1 MRNSRGDYDG
11 GPSIPMFV
19 IDGDG
24 NATQAGVSDQDSNYW
39 NKERNHMNKSIW
51 GLTIAAALILIPSS
65 VTTQEPVYW
74 DIVDRIRSEGF
85 DNSEVMDN
93 AGYLADVIGPRF
105 TGSPNM
111 RQAQEW
117 ALARMREI
125 GLSEVEREPWG
136 DETVGW
142 EVQRVSVHMTA
153 PDYQMVIAYPF
164 ALTPGTQGPVVT
176 NAVIA
181 TIQSPEDLD
190 GYRGRLDGAI
200 VLATPLMPTSPRFVQ
215 DAFRHDEESL
225 GVFETEGID
234 LLINRHAR
242 GQPEQSTFRRQGIS
256 DAEVEAFYISEGVAV
271 VLTAS
276 IGSDGTVYAT
286 GHPTTRDDRTRSGVE
301 NALPTLA
308 VASEHYNRIHRI
320 LERGIPVTM
329 DVEVRVG
336 FDESDQRG
344 YNVIAEIPGTDLAD
358 EVVMIGAHM
367 DSWHTG
373 TGATDNASGVS
384 VVLEAMRILK
394 AISVQPRRTIR
405 VALWSQEEIGHS
417 GSRGYVR
424 NHFGGEDGG
433 LTTPDYNGFAAY
445 FNMDNG
451 TGQFRGVHI
460 QGQTQSTP
468 ILEAW
473 MRPFRDLGMET
484 ISQFS
489 NTGTDHLSFLRVGL
503 PGFQFIQD
511 RIDYRA
517 RSHHFNMDLYDR
529 ILPRDLMINS
539 VVMASFAYHAAMREG
554 TFPRPRRQG
563 VSF

>member
-1 MRNSRGDYDG
+1 M
-11 GPSIPMFV
+11 
-19 IDGDG
+19 
-24 NATQAGVSDQDSNYW
+24 TKLYW
-39 NKERNHMNKSIW
+39 N
-51 GLTIAAALILIPSS
+51 LTLVVALSLVPTPA
-65 VTTQEPVYW
+65 VAQEPVYW
-74 DIVDRIRSEGF
+74 DVIDRIRSEGF
-85 DNSEVMDN
+85 ENPQVMDN
-93 AGYLADVIGPRF
+93 AGYLADVIGPRL

-117 ALARMREI
+117 AMARMTEF
-125 GLSEVEREPWG
+125 GLSRVQKEPWG

-153 PDYQMVIAYPF
+153 PDYQMVIAYPL

-181 TIQSPEDLD
+181 TIRSPEDL
-190 GYRGRLDGAI
+190 GRYRGRLNGAI
-200 VLATPLMPTSPRFVQ
+200 VLATPPMPTSPRFVQ
-215 DAFRHDEESL
+215 DAFRHNEESL

-234 LLINRHAR
+234 LLIRRHAR
-242 GQPEQSTFRRQGIS
+242 GQPDQSTFRREGIS
-256 DAEVEAFYISEGVAV
+256 DAEVEEFYKSEGVAV

-286 GHPTTRDDRTRSGVE
+286 GHPITRNDRTRAGVE
-301 NALPTLA
+301 GVLPTLA
-308 VASEHYNRIHRI
+308 VATEHYNRIYRI
-320 LERGIPVTM
+320 LERGLTVTM

-336 FDESDQRG
+336 YDESDERG

-358 EVVMIGAHM
+358 EVVMIGAHL

-394 AISVQPRRTIR
+394 AIGVQPRRTIR
-405 VALWSQEEIGHS
+405 VALWSQEEMGHS

-424 NHFGGEDGG
+424 SHFGGEEGG
-433 LTTPDYNGFAAY
+433 PTTPDYDRFAAY

-460 QGQTQSTP
+460 QGNTQSTP

-473 MRPFRDLGMET
+473 MRPFQDLGMET

-489 NTGTDHLSFLRVGL
+489 NTGTDHLSFIRVGL
-503 PGFQFIQD
+503 PGFQFLQD

-529 ILPRDLMINS
+529 LLPRDLMINS
-539 VVMASFAYHAAMREG
+539 VVMASFAYHAAMRDG
-554 TFPRPRRQG
+554 TFPRPR
-563 VSF
+563 